1 MYYLAFVKKENGLKL
16 ILNRL
21 TTLYFQVRGT
31 LDIRSL
37 AVMDNQMK
45 VNRIKNFL
53 GKSISL
59 RRQRGRVVRA
69 SDLKSVGG
77 GFKSRSD
84 H

>member
-1 MYYLAFVKKENGLKL
+1 MKKENGLKL
-16 ILNRL
+16 ILNRF

-53 GKSISL
+53 GKSIRHVLLILNTKTIKKIIMFKELL
-59 RRQRGRVVRA
+59 RCAPQNGY
-69 SDLKSVGG
+69 
-77 GFKSRSD
+77 
-84 H
+84 